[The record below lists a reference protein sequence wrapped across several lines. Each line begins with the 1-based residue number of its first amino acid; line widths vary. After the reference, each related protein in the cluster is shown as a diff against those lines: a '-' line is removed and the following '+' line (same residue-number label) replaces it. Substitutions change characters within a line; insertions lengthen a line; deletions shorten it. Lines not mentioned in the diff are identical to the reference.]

1 MTHTPHPRVQSIA
14 LHAFREERPGP
25 RWRQLY
31 DATWPGYRSWYLR
44 PGTGLRPTASEAEQ
58 ALLRHMP
65 ELHPTWERLVAL
77 SGRDST
83 TAAMLTHWNMPA
95 FAPACSQVVV
105 GTGQR
110 ALIRNY
116 DYHPDLFEQVVMSTR
131 FADREV
137 IGTSDCLWGL
147 LDGMNSDGLAVSLT
161 FGGARGSGTGFGIPL
176 VVRYLLEVAGTV
188 EQAVSAVSRIPISM
202 SYNVTLTDRTGDV
215 RTVYLAPDGVSE
227 QRDCPLATNHRFDEP
242 EDPAHARRF
251 HSLER
256 QAHLYALLAE
266 QQPAD
271 RVAEEFLRS
280 PLRSQNYANGF
291 GTIYTA
297 DYRPDRGEVHYRW
310 PGTTWSR
317 RFTSTDA
324 EIRLDVPAA

>member
-1 MTHTPHPRVQSIA
+1 MQSIA
-14 LHAFREERPGP
+14 LYAYREDRPAQ
-25 RWRQLY
+25 RWRAVY
-31 DATWPGYRSWYLR
+31 DATWPQYRSWYLR
-44 PGTGLRPTASEAEQ
+44 PGTGRRPTVSDAEK

-65 ELHPTWERLVAL
+65 ELHPTWQRLVAMT
-77 SGRDST
+77 GGEAT
-83 TAAMLTHWNMPA
+83 TASMLTHWNMPA

-105 GTGQR
+105 GAGTGSGAR

-131 FADREV
+131 FAGRQV

-188 EQAVSAVSRIPISM
+188 QHAVAAVSRIPVSM
-202 SYNVTLTDRTGDV
+202 SYNLTLTDRGGDV
-215 RTVYLAPDGVSE
+215 ATVYLAPEGVVE
-227 QRDCPLATNHRFDEP
+227 QRDCPVATNHRFDRP

-256 QAHLYALLAE
+256 QSHLRRMLAG
-266 QQPAD
+266 QPHPD
-271 RVAEEFLRS
+271 RVAAEFLRP
-280 PLRSQNYANGF
+280 PLRSIDYANGF
-291 GTIYTA
+291 GTLYTA
-297 DYRPDRGEVHYRW
+297 DYRPDSGEVHYRW
-310 PGTTWSR
+310 PGTTWSLN
-317 RFTSTDA
+317 FDSPDT
-324 EIRLDVPAA
+324 EIRVDVPAA